1 MTTSERYDAAIALR
15 DEGKIDEAIEALH
28 GIVTDEPEFALGHSA
43 LAVLYQKAGKFD
55 ESIEH
60 AKKIVLLNPNDP
72 FSYTQYS
79 VICQRCGR
87 IAEAEDALARQAQMN
102 G

>member
-15 DEGKIDEAIEALH
+15 DDGKTGEAIEALKSL
-28 GIVTDEPEFALGHSA
+28 VADEPQFALGHSA
-43 LAVLYQKAGKFD
+43 LAVLYQKAGQFD
-55 ESIEH
+55 EAIEH
-60 AKKIVLLNPNDP
+60 AKTIVRLNPDDP

-87 IAEAEDALARQAQMN
+87 IAEAEDALAKQAEMN